1 MRDEVVAEH
10 DDILPIFRMFLLNY
24 FGQSFVKIGATEL
37 IIATFDNLNGNGTS
51 ETDRKTK

>member
-51 ETDRKTK
+51 ETDRKIK